1 MATVISVINIKGGT
15 AKTTTTF
22 NLGAALAARN
32 KRILTV
38 DSDSQGSLT
47 KAMGFTPLNCKV
59 SLATLMCQALDSPEL
74 LEPGIKQAILH
85 QNNIDLLPANQKLS
99 GIATRLSVMQATAS
113 MFGEQDDIQ
122 PVYVLKTIVDM
133 LRSQYDYILIDCS
146 PHPDLQIINAIAA
159 SDEVIIPVQA
169 HYLNAEGLPD
179 TLELVRRVRAAYQPN
194 LFVYGLLLTMYKG
207 RTLLAKAVKE
217 QIEEDYGTQIH
228 VFAQPIDYSIRVAE
242 HSAYGESILDYAPDC
257 PTAKSYAMM
266 AEEVLSHE

>member
-32 KRILTV
+32 KKILTV

-113 MFGEQDDIQ
+113 MFGAGT
-122 PVYVLKTIVDM
+122 L
-133 LRSQYDYILIDCS
+133 SGCGGSAGYIGTG
-146 PHPDLQIINAIAA
+146 AA
-159 SDEVIIPVQA
+159 
-169 HYLNAEGLPD
+169 
-179 TLELVRRVRAAYQPN
+179 RASRLSTKPFCARPA
-194 LFVYGLLLTMYKG
+194 F
-207 RTLLAKAVKE
+207 
-217 QIEEDYGTQIH
+217 DH
-228 VFAQPIDYSIRVAE
+228 V
-242 HSAYGESILDYAPDC
+242 
-257 PTAKSYAMM
+257 
-266 AEEVLSHE
+266 